1 MTEGDS
7 EGLDSLANE
16 KVEMSGIQK
25 EVIFKIGN
33 ELSSLA
39 TNINNKGR
47 DAKTQE
53 DDLAQEV
60 QTIIFNNAKN
70 NDLQPKEIFKILY
83 KILINAEKGPRLG
96 NYIVDLG
103 IDNVVKV
110 IEKRT

>member
-1 MTEGDS
+1 MVKTTVVPAG
-7 EGLDSLANE
+7 E
-16 KVEMSGIQK
+16 KVIMSGIQK

-33 ELSSLA
+33 ELSALA
-39 TNINNKGR
+39 STVNNR
-47 DAKTQE
+47 SEDAKTKD
-53 DDLAQEV
+53 DDLAQDI

-70 NDLQPKEIFKILY
+70 NNLQPKEIFRLLY
-83 KILINAEKGPRLG
+83 TILINAEKGPRLG